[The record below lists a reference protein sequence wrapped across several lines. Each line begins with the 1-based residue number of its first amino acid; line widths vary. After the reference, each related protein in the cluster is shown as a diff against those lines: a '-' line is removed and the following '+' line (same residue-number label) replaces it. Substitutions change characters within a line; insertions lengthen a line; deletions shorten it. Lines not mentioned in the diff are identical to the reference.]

1 MPAATSALV
10 PVGERQAA
18 RWKVVVSVAVAV
30 VALTAAS
37 YFYFHRT
44 GNTAPTDNRG
54 EELPIQPE
62 RQPVH
67 EDQNAQV
74 EQPKDS
80 AELGI
85 RTLLSAWTESFR
97 EKDLASQIDC
107 YAPVMDTYFLRH
119 NVSRDFVQADK
130 SRTFSGIKEV
140 RIFEISDITIE
151 FASSSNAIVK
161 FGKKWDT
168 SLASGKTFS
177 GEEIEQLQIAN
188 LDGGWKIVS
197 EKEIQI
203 VKVEGHSSP

>member
-1 MPAATSALV
+1 M
-10 PVGERQAA
+10 
-18 RWKVVVSVAVAV
+18 
-30 VALTAAS
+30 
-37 YFYFHRT
+37 
-44 GNTAPTDNRG
+44 
-54 EELPIQPE
+54 
-62 RQPVH
+62 
-67 EDQNAQV
+67 
-74 EQPKDS
+74 
-80 AELGI
+80 
-85 RTLLSAWTESFR
+85 
-97 EKDLASQIDC
+97 ASQIDC

-161 FGKKWDT
+161 LRKKWDI